1 MKRTL
6 MAIAAAGIA
15 MTLIPTEA
23 SAWICRADSPSAY
36 GWGSHRSRAR
46 AVRIAIVQCAA
57 RTPRYQ
63 VCYLSWCR

>member
-6 MAIAAAGIA
+6 LAMIAAGVT

-23 SAWICRADSPSAY
+23 SAWICRADSYSAY
-36 GWGSHRSRAR
+36 GWGSSRSRAR
-46 AVRIAIVQCAA
+46 AARIAIVQCAA

-63 VCYLSWCR
+63 VCRLSWCR